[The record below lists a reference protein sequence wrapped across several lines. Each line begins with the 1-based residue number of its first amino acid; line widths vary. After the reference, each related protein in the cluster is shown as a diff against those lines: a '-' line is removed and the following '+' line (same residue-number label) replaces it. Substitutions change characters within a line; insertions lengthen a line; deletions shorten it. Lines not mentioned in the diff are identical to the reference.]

1 MGYLHIVGGR
11 LKGRKILVPSGK
23 AVRPMQ
29 GFLRKA
35 LFEILKFEL
44 EESVVYDI
52 FSGSGALGIE
62 ALSRGAKKAYFLEKN
77 PRVCRVIEKNLE
89 ICSLKEHSR
98 VLCLDFLK
106 LRKFPHL
113 EERPSLTFVD
123 PPFASNHLKTIEK
136 LYNFRV
142 VFGQSLIV
150 IRYSRTKDSES
161 GELPFFKVEDK
172 REYGKNVVLI
182 GHLKREEEVHGG

>member
-1 MGYLHIVGGR
+1 MGYLHIVGGK

-35 LFEILKFEL
+35 LFEILKLEL

-62 ALSRGAKKAYFLEKN
+62 ALSRGAKRAYFLEKN
-77 PRVCRVIEKNLE
+77 PQVCRVIQKNLE

-98 VLCLDFLK
+98 VLCMDFLK
-106 LRKFPHL
+106 LKKFPNL
-113 EERPSLTFVD
+113 EEKPSLTFVD
-123 PPFASNHLKTIEK
+123 PPFASNHLKTVEK

-142 VFGQSLIV
+142 VFEKSLIV
-150 IRYSRTKDSES
+150 IRLPKAKDSQS
-161 GELPFFKVEDK
+161 GKLPFFEVEDR
-172 REYGKNVVLI
+172 REYSKNVVLI
-182 GHLKREEEVHGG
+182 GHLKREE